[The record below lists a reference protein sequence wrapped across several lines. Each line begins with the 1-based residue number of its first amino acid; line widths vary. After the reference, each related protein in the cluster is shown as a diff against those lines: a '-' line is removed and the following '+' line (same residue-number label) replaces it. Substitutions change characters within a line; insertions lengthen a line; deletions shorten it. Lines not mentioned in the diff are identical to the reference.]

1 MAADHPSLKSLWL
14 DIMRLVSKQRQDT
27 LVNNFMRNTKKSEK
41 QEYEENMLMEGAVIH
56 FPRNCLLAGQEINGV
71 WLSLSLDGQERP
83 KRLPYGTQCCE
94 IPVDEIFNF
103 LKHKPNNVELNG
115 STNNLEEGEAKRETF
130 GKKKGKKSHLF
141 EDEGKTLYTR
151 DPESNSSNENPKGC
165 SKRKKNQK
173 RNKIKT
179 EYLFSA
185 NRKTWKREDFLKDP
199 DSHEKK
205 SFEIKTEKSVE
216 KSENMKDPLLFF
228 ETAYFFQQ
236 CTQYIRMVLISAWDH
251 HVQWCKENL
260 YEVPLSLNPIFQ
272 WKNEKLTSVSDV
284 HPNLIVEVL
293 VVGDIDLRMIKRSWY
308 TVRKSSRARTEPT
321 IGVLEPIKYFL
332 KTRL

>member
-14 DIMRLVSKQRQDT
+14 VIMRLVSKQRQDT

-130 GKKKGKKSHLF
+130 GKNKGKKAIYLKMR
-141 EDEGKTLYTR
+141 GKLCIYAIQSQTLAM
-151 DPESNSSNENPKGC
+151 KI
-165 SKRKKNQK
+165 RKDAAKE
-173 RNKIKT
+173 RRT
-179 EYLFSA
+179 
-185 NRKTWKREDFLKDP
+185 
-199 DSHEKK
+199 KK
-205 SFEIKTEKSVE
+205 
-216 KSENMKDPLLFF
+216 
-228 ETAYFFQQ
+228 ET
-236 CTQYIRMVLISAWDH
+236 
-251 HVQWCKENL
+251 K
-260 YEVPLSLNPIFQ
+260 
-272 WKNEKLTSVSDV
+272 
-284 HPNLIVEVL
+284 
-293 VVGDIDLRMIKRSWY
+293 
-308 TVRKSSRARTEPT
+308 
-321 IGVLEPIKYFL
+321 
-332 KTRL
+332 